1 MDTRSKR
8 LQFLAKEYVQHTRA
22 MSELNEELNDL
33 KAELIMTMRDTEGV
47 EVDVNTVL
55 IVVEKPSERKP
66 VTQKLMREPGVSVE
80 CMARIL
86 KATAPSGRRGKKIKT
101 VLLDAFLAAQDRR
114 RDAVGR
120 GASGL
125 ERESISDEED
135 N

>member
-1 MDTRSKR
+1 MDARSKR
-8 LQFLAKEYVQHTRA
+8 LQFVAKEYMEHTRA

-55 IVVEKPSERKP
+55 VVIEKPSERKP
-66 VTQKLMREPGVSVE
+66 VTQKLMREAGVSVE

-86 KATAPSGRRGKKIKT
+86 KATAPTGRRGKKIKT
-101 VLLDAFLAAQDRR
+101 MLLDAFLATQDRKR
-114 RDAVGR
+114 AGTGAGR
-120 GASGL
+120 AA
-125 ERESISDEED
+125 EEDSISGEED